1 MLFDFDFAED
11 RLGFVLATP
20 PAGATFDTEDDRL
33 GIAGLSVEAAFSMAF
48 IDDRLLFDLRLDC
61 FLIAVFTSTFSLF
74 ETATMLDDFDA
85 L

>member
-20 PAGATFDTEDDRL
+20 PAGAAFDTED
-33 GIAGLSVEAAFSMAF
+33 IACLFVEAAVSMVVV
-48 IDDRLLFDLRLDC
+48 DDRLLFDLRLDC
-61 FLIAVFTSTFSLF
+61 FLIAVFTSSFSLF
-74 ETATMLDDFDA
+74 AAATMLDDFDA